1 MTEELFRNDPY
12 LKSCEANFAEIFNG
26 GVTGGLIGEAKSRLD
41 FDLPD
46 TSLDKEQIN
55 ADLNRLI
62 EENYHAGF
70 SPISDE
76 ELASN
81 PELVCTISVK
91 PLSGSGL
98 VRVVDI
104 EDADLQPCG
113 GTHVNSTGEI
123 GRFRGGKIENKGK
136 HNRRIN
142 IHLRD

>member
-1 MTEELFRNDPY
+1 MTEELFPNDPY

-81 PELVCTISVK
+81 PELVRTISVK

-113 GTHVNSTGEI
+113 GTHVARTGEI
-123 GRFRGGKIENKGK
+123 GPVRLGKVEKKGRQ
-136 HNRRIN
+136 NRRVSL
-142 IHLRD
+142 HLGD

>member
-1 MTEELFRNDPY
+1 MTEELFPNDPY

-81 PELVCTISVK
+81 PELVRTISVK

-123 GRFRGGKIENKGK
+123 GRFRCGICEMKWLYVKDEW
-136 HNRRIN
+136 
-142 IHLRD
+142 